1 MKSAKETQIKHIRDS
16 EPDRLFMCLDHLQ
29 DGDML
34 VISGSVPASLSAD
47 LHERIM
53 KRVQGKAIRIVVDVA
68 GELLNRGLKHRPFL
82 GDLFGVRIN
91 ALQDAFPYAWQLQAM
106 GAQNVLVSMGA
117 SGALLIGED
126 GREYVCAAAQGE
138 PVNTLGTGDSRA
150 VGSAGAFS
158 ETLAEAA
165 GVSALLAELNEEKR
179 DPWGSPADL
188 FVSICAAPA
197 CLAMSGGYAL
207 VCR

>member
-1 MKSAKETQIKHIRDS
+1 
-16 EPDRLFMCLDHLQ
+16 
-29 DGDML
+29 
-34 VISGSVPASLSAD
+34 
-47 LHERIM
+47 
-53 KRVQGKAIRIVVDVA
+53 
-68 GELLNRGLKHRPFL
+68 
-82 GDLFGVRIN
+82 
-91 ALQDAFPYAWQLQAM
+91 M

-138 PVNTLGTGDSRA
+138 PINTFGAGDSRA

-188 FVSICAAPA
+188 FVSICAASA